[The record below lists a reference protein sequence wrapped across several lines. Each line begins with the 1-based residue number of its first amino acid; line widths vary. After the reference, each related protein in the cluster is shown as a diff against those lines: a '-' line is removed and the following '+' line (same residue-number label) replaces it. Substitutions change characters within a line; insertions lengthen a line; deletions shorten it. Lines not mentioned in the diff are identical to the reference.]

1 MVVIDTNVL
10 VRVIVEDDGQPEQTK
25 IARDLL
31 DNVQSV
37 YVPQIVQVEFVWV
50 LTKTYKTDKAILL
63 NVLEHL
69 LLNPAFI
76 LQRRDVF
83 KIAVELFKESPAGFA
98 DCMILA
104 ESLDIKSLLYTFDKR
119 LSKHLHTQLL

>member
-10 VRVIVEDDGQPEQTK
+10 VRVIVEDAGQPEQTK

-31 DNVQSV
+31 DNAQSV

-119 LSKHLHTQLL
+119 LSKHLNTQLL

>member
-10 VRVIVEDDGQPEQTK
+10 VRVIVEDAGQPEQTK

-31 DNVQSV
+31 DNAQSV

-50 LTKTYKTDKAILL
+50 LTKTYKTDKAMLL

-119 LSKHLHTQLL
+119 LSKHLNTQLL

>member
-76 LQRRDVF
+76 LQRRDIF

>member
-10 VRVIVEDDGQPEQTK
+10 VRVIVEDAGQPEQTK

-31 DNVQSV
+31 DNAQSV

-50 LTKTYKTDKAILL
+50 LTKTYKIDKAMLL

>member
-1 MVVIDTNVL
+1 VIDTNVL
-10 VRVIVEDDGQPEQTK
+10 VRVIVEDAGQPEQTK

-31 DNVQSV
+31 DNAQSV

-50 LTKTYKTDKAILL
+50 LTKTYKIDKAMLL

>member
-1 MVVIDTNVL
+1 MGTI
-10 VRVIVEDDGQPEQTK
+10 
-25 IARDLL
+25 RD
-31 DNVQSV
+31 VG
-37 YVPQIVQVEFVWV
+37 
-50 LTKTYKTDKAILL
+50 
-63 NVLEHL
+63 EHL

-104 ESLDIKSLLYTFDKR
+104 ESLGIKSLLYTFDKR
-119 LSKHLHTQLL
+119 LGDFQE